1 MKVKAKNNLLIA
13 LSLIFAA
20 VCFFNSLVFSKK
32 VHAETLAKNEIT
44 VFSWEDYIDV
54 DLLDEFEEETGI
66 SVNYITFATCEEM
79 YNEVVKNPKACDL
92 LCPSEYMIMKMRD
105 EGLIK
110 EYTVPQTYKENV
122 SPYIAQ
128 VFDDLGLN
136 TKNGKTYASGYL
148 WGTMGMI
155 YNMDKGITAQDLNR
169 WSALLNDSYKG
180 KITIKDSVRDTYIV
194 ALCMVYEQELL
205 SARTLGDIEYK
216 EKLNEILNRT
226 DSDTINKV
234 QDVLVGVKNNLYG
247 FEVDS
252 GKSDILT
259 GKIDI
264 NFAWSGDAVYS
275 IGEGIDAGVNLGYV
289 VPEEASNVWFDGW
302 VMPKEAN
309 EDYATQFINF
319 VSRPENAVRNI
330 DYVGYT
336 SCIAGDVVF
345 ENAVD
350 WYGAENLPEILSLED
365 MNKEIEN
372 DSSLN
377 GCFVPYNGG
386 YALKGSY
393 GRIIKDGERTFLRTF
408 DLDDSGNEV
417 NFGEEELYK
426 VDLKYFFDPDC
437 TDDTY
442 VIYSLETG
450 RQLYAQYSDEETI
463 KRCVVMQNFDKET
476 LEKVNEMW
484 STVKLI
490 TLPTWAI
497 ITLTSFI
504 ALALIAIVLF
514 KFKDKLFVK
523 KIPDGERK
531 EPKNGLKVIKK
542 EQL

>member
-1 MKVKAKNNLLIA
+1 MKAKAKNKILTA
-13 LSLIFAA
+13 LALIFA
-20 VCFFNSLVFSKK
+20 VTCFCSSFAFRKSVN
-32 VHAETLAKNEIT
+32 AETLNKKEIT

-54 DLLDEFEEETGI
+54 DLLSEFETETGI

-92 LCPSEYMIMKMRD
+92 LCPSEYMIMKMKE

-110 EYTVPQTYKENV
+110 EYTIPETYRQNV

-128 VFDDLGLN
+128 VFEDLGLN
-136 TKNGKTYASGYL
+136 TESGKTYATGFM

-169 WSALLNDSYKG
+169 WSSMLDDKYKG

-205 SARTLGDIEYK
+205 AARELSDLEYK

-226 DSDTINKV
+226 DSETINKV
-234 QDVLVGVKNNLYG
+234 QEVLVGVKDNLYG

-259 GKIDI
+259 GKINI

-275 IGEGIDAGVNLGYV
+275 MDEGDEAGIKLGYV

-309 EDYATQFINF
+309 EEYASAFINF

-336 SCIAGDVVF
+336 SCIAGDAVF

-350 WYGAENLPEILSLED
+350 WYGAEYLPEVLSLEE
-365 MNKEIEN
+365 MNAAATK

-377 GCFVPYNGG
+377 GRFVPYMGG
-386 YALKGSY
+386 YALKDSY
-393 GRIIKDGERTFLRTF
+393 GRIVSEEGRSYLKTFE
-408 DLDDSGNEV
+408 LDSLGNEV
-417 NFGEEELYK
+417 NFGEEELYR
-426 VDLKYFFDPDC
+426 VDLKYFFDPTC
-437 TDDTY
+437 TDDSY

-463 KRCVVMQNFDKET
+463 KRCVVMQNFNKET

-490 TLPTWAI
+490 TLPDWAI
-497 ITLTSFI
+497 ATLVSVI
-504 ALALIAIVLF
+504 AAAVIVIVLF
-514 KFKDKLFVK
+514 KFKDKIFVK
-523 KIPDGERK
+523 KIPDSEKK
-531 EPKNGLKVIKK
+531 ETKNGMKIVKK